1 MSVDGKRGKTMASG
15 KNTGMDWEIL
25 RKDFAERGRKV
36 EF

>member
-15 KNTGMDWEIL
+15 KNTGMDWEI
-25 RKDFAERGRKV
+25 DFAERGRKV